1 MHIVSMF
8 SETFIPVFLYYLQS
22 IFIHLITTYFINT
35 FVIATVHIPLIC
47 ICYMQCQ
54 IELFSLHC
62 MLQKQQTAYKSA
74 SVTCSP
80 THRVSPALFGMP
92 VPAHTLQIPALPSLG
107 WNIMASTII
116 SLCVHVCAQS
126 PSRVQL
132 RSHMDSR
139 PPGFSVHGIFQGRIL
154 EWVAISFS
162 RRFSQLRD

>member
-1 MHIVSMF
+1 
-8 SETFIPVFLYYLQS
+8 
-22 IFIHLITTYFINT
+22 
-35 FVIATVHIPLIC
+35 
-47 ICYMQCQ
+47 
-54 IELFSLHC
+54 

-116 SLCVHVCAQS
+116 SSCVHVCAQS

-162 RRFSQLRD
+162 KGIFPTQGLNPCLLQFQHKQVDSLLLSHLMLLLLSRFSRVRLCATP